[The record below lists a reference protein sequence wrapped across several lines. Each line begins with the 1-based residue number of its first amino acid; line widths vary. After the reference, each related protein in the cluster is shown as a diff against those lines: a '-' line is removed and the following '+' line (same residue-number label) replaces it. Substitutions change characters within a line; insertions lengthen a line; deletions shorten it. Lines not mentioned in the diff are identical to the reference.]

1 MQSNAK
7 GSVLAYSLIILSV
20 MLLIAI
26 SLSAVTLTQTKSS
39 LTGQNSSQA
48 FQTADSGVQVV
59 LKKIKKAQPTAN
71 VNSIGCSGA
80 GIITGSLSAGT
91 YEVQLYE
98 YDSSSGADVPMGDC
112 SASVGD
118 ISKIKS
124 VGKYAGTA
132 RAVEV
137 AVAAGG
143 LQNVHVGTSV
153 SNTSSYTYTYPG
165 SKEPLFLYASAH
177 LTAFGSANS
186 YIEARWLDSSNNEI
200 ESWQRIVGINQSG
213 AGDGGA
219 GLNDTFMMVIPF
231 FPNVKKIEFRS
242 VGANVSRLDVI
253 AYTEQ

>member
-80 GIITGSLSAGT
+80 GIITGGLSAGT

-137 AVAAGG
+137 AVAASSIIIESG
-143 LQNVHVGTSV
+143 VGDFDAVDENATSV
-153 SNTSSYTYTYPG
+153 VVNFSKNFTNPIVTATPINTDDSLNETHIFLKVSSDKK
-165 SKEPLFLYASAH
+165 SF
-177 LTAFGSANS
+177 TA
-186 YIEARWLDSSNNEI
+186 YCRD
-200 ESWQRIVGINQSG
+200 
-213 AGDGGA
+213 
-219 GLNDTFMMVIPF
+219 
-231 FPNVKKIEFRS
+231 KISQYNKGCF
-242 VGANVSRLDVI
+242 DFYWI
-253 AYTEQ
+253 AVEKQ